1 MHATEA
7 EKAWGRV
14 RASLR
19 ESAGARL
26 FEQWLKPIELIPS
39 EDSDAIRLA
48 LPSAFMTN
56 WVRNH
61 YADRLALEFRQI
73 MPQVRTVQIETR
85 APGPAPVVLAI
96 VPDEPAPQ
104 AVPAVEA
111 EDDKAESKAESG
123 TKANTTSKPAPA
135 PVVEPAQ
142 ASLKFG
148 VDPALKPA
156 PSATDTIAA
165 NLPERPPLDPRYTF
179 ERFVVDP
186 SNKVAFNA
194 AKVLA
199 EPGPVRF
206 SPLFLHSDTGQG
218 KTHLMHAIG
227 HAFLAANPRA
237 TVLCMSAERFMYDF
251 VASMRARDTH
261 AFKQRLRGADLLL
274 IDDLQFIAGK
284 DATQEEFF
292 HTVNEIMAAGKRLV
306 ISADRCPQALEGVES
321 RIISRMAVGLV
332 ADIKA
337 PDLEL
342 RRTILDRKLVDL
354 PDMRVPTDV
363 LDLLASRIHA
373 NIRELEGALNRVV
386 AYAQLTGD
394 TIDLDF
400 AVATLGEVL
409 RGAQKRVTIDEIQK
423 LVSAHFELKPLDL
436 ISARRARAVARPR
449 QIAMYL
455 AKRLTTR
462 SLPEIGRRFGGR
474 DHSTVIH
481 AVRKIEELRD
491 QDRDIDAAVR
501 VLMRELEG

>member
-1 MHATEA
+1 MTKWQGSVTHATEA
-7 EKAWGRV
+7 EKAWARV

-19 ESAGARL
+19 ESAGVRL
-26 FEQWLKPIELIPS
+26 FEQWLKPIDLIPG
-39 EDSDAIRLA
+39 EDRDTIRLA

-61 YADRLALEFRQI
+61 YADRLVLEFKQI
-73 MPQVRTVQIETR
+73 LPNVRTVQIETR
-85 APGPAPVVLAI
+85 APGRAPVMLAI
-96 VPDEPAPQ
+96 ESVP
-104 AVPAVEA
+104 VPADVVA
-111 EDDKAESKAESG
+111 SLAESIPEPMPQPVQ
-123 TKANTTSKPAPA
+123 TSM
-135 PVVEPAQ
+135 
-142 ASLKFG
+142 KFG
-148 VDPALKPA
+148 VDPSLKPA
-156 PSATDTIAA
+156 PAVVAA
-165 NLPERPPLDPRYTF
+165 PAPVSSGVPAERPPLDPRYTF
-179 ERFVVDP
+179 ARFVVDP

-206 SPLFLHSDTGQG
+206 SPLFLHSGTGQG

-227 HAFLAANPRA
+227 HAFLEHNPHA
-237 TVLCMSAERFMYDF
+237 IVLCMSAERFMYDF

-306 ISADRCPQALEGVES
+306 ISADRCPQALEGVEA
-321 RIISRMAVGLV
+321 RIVSRMSVGLV

-337 PDLEL
+337 PDLVL

-462 SLPEIGRRFGGR
+462 SLPEIGRKFGGR

-491 QDRDIDAAVR
+491 SDRDIDAAVR

>member
-96 VPDEPAPQ
+96 VPDEPAPPV
-104 AVPAVEA
+104 VPAVEA
-111 EDDKAESKAESG
+111 EDDTVETA
-123 TKANTTSKPAPA
+123 TKANAASKPAPA

-156 PSATDTIAA
+156 PSAADTIAA
-165 NLPERPPLDPRYTF
+165 HLPERPPLDPRYTF

-342 RRTILDRKLVDL
+342 RRTILARRVAEM
-354 PDMRVPTDV
+354 PDTRVPNDV
-363 LDLLASRIHA
+363 LDLLAARIHSS
-373 NIRELEGALNRVV
+373 IRELEGALAPVQAGV
-386 AYAQLTGD
+386 ASNEAAAMIGQARGL
-394 TIDLDF
+394 
-400 AVATLGEVL
+400 L
-409 RGAQKRVTIDEIQK
+409 RAAEQK
-423 LVSAHFELKPLDL
+423 LGVAMREEEPRET
-436 ISARRARAVARPR
+436 AARPGPT
-449 QIAMYL
+449 L
-455 AKRLTTR
+455 
-462 SLPEIGRRFGGR
+462 
-474 DHSTVIH
+474 
-481 AVRKIEELRD
+481 
-491 QDRDIDAAVR
+491 
-501 VLMRELEG
+501 

>member
-1 MHATEA
+1 
-7 EKAWGRV
+7 V
-14 RASLR
+14 RTSLR

-26 FEQWLKPIELIPS
+26 FDQWLKPIELVPG
-39 EDSDAIRLA
+39 SDADTIRLA

-61 YADRLALEFRQI
+61 YADRLTLEFRQI
-73 MPQVRTVQIETR
+73 LPHVRSVQIETR
-85 APGPAPVVLAI
+85 VAGPAPVALALVPEI
-96 VPDEPAPQ
+96 VP
-104 AVPAVEA
+104 
-111 EDDKAESKAESG
+111 
-123 TKANTTSKPAPA
+123 PAPA
-135 PVVEPAQ
+135 PAAAAAPVRT
-142 ASLKFG
+142 FG

-156 PSATDTIAA
+156 PEVATPAA
-165 NLPERPPLDPRYTF
+165 VVLPAAERPPLDPRYTF
-179 ERFVVDP
+179 ERFVVDA

-194 AKVLA
+194 ARVLA

-206 SPLFLHSDTGQG
+206 SPLFLHSGTGQG

-227 HAFLAANPRA
+227 HAFLAANPHA
-237 TVLCMSAERFMYDF
+237 IVLCMSAERFMYDF
-251 VASMRARDTH
+251 VAAMRARDTH

-306 ISADRCPQALEGVES
+306 ISADRCPQALEGVEA
-321 RIISRMAVGLV
+321 RIVSRMAVGLV

-337 PDLEL
+337 PDLSL
-342 RRTILDRKLVDL
+342 RRAILDRKLTDL
-354 PDMRVPTDV
+354 PDMRVPLDV

-394 TIDLDF
+394 SIDLDF
-400 AVATLGEVL
+400 AVATLGDVL

-462 SLPEIGRRFGGR
+462 SLPEIGRKFGGR

-481 AVRKIEELRD
+481 AVRRIEELRD
-491 QDRDIDAAVR
+491 SDRDIDAAVR

>member
-1 MHATEA
+1 MRASEA
-7 EKAWGRV
+7 EQAWARV

-26 FEQWLKPIELIPS
+26 FDQWLKPIELVAG
-39 EDSDAIRLA
+39 SDADTIRLA

-73 MPQVRTVQIETR
+73 MPQVRSVQVETR
-85 APGPAPVVLAI
+85 VSGPAPVALAL
-96 VPDEPAPQ
+96 VPDP
-104 AVPAVEA
+104 VPPSVARLPDPVA
-111 EDDKAESKAESG
+111 
-123 TKANTTSKPAPA
+123 APA
-135 PVVEPAQ
+135 PTPAPV
-142 ASLKFG
+142 ARTFG
-148 VDPALKPA
+148 VDPSLRPA
-156 PSATDTIAA
+156 PAVVAA
-165 NLPERPPLDPRYTF
+165 PPPVPVLPPAERPPLDPRYTF
-179 ERFVVDP
+179 DRFVVDA
-186 SNKVAFNA
+186 SNMVAFNA

-206 SPLFLHSDTGQG
+206 SPLFLHGGTGQG
-218 KTHLMHAIG
+218 KSHLMHAIG
-227 HAFLAANPRA
+227 HAFLEHNPHA
-237 TVLCMSAERFMYDF
+237 IVLCMSAERFMYDF
-251 VASMRARDTH
+251 VAAMRARDTH

-306 ISADRCPQALEGVES
+306 ISADRCPQALEGVEA
-321 RIISRMAVGLV
+321 RIVSRMAVGLV

-337 PDLEL
+337 PDLAL
-342 RRTILDRKLVDL
+342 RRAILDRKLADL
-354 PDMRVPTDV
+354 PDTRVPRDV

-394 TIDLDF
+394 SIDLDF

-409 RGAQKRVTIDEIQK
+409 RGVQKRVTIDEIQK

-436 ISARRARAVARPR
+436 VSARRARAVARPR

-462 SLPEIGRRFGGR
+462 SLPEIGRKFGGR

-481 AVRKIEELRD
+481 AVRRIEELRD
-491 QDRDIDAAVR
+491 TDRDIDAAVR
-501 VLMRELEG
+501 VLIRELEG

>member
-1 MHATEA
+1 MTSWPGQKTRAEEA
-7 EKAWGRV
+7 EQAWSRV
-14 RASLR
+14 RTSLR

-26 FEQWLKPIELIPS
+26 FDQWLKPIELVP
-39 EDSDAIRLA
+39 DSDGDTIRLA

-61 YADRLALEFRQI
+61 YADRLTLEFRQI
-73 MPQVRTVQIETR
+73 LPHVRSVQIETR
-85 APGPAPVVLAI
+85 VAGPAPVALAL
-96 VPDEPAPQ
+96 
-104 AVPAVEA
+104 VPAA
-111 EDDKAESKAESG
+111 
-123 TKANTTSKPAPA
+123 APA
-135 PVVEPAQ
+135 GPVPVVAPART
-142 ASLKFG
+142 FG
-148 VDPALKPA
+148 VDPSLRPA
-156 PSATDTIAA
+156 PAVPVVAAATTTQPAA
-165 NLPERPPLDPRYTF
+165 ERPPLDPRYTF
-179 ERFVVDP
+179 ARFVVDA

-194 AKVLA
+194 ARVLA

-206 SPLFLHSDTGQG
+206 SPLFLHSGTGQG

-227 HAFLAANPRA
+227 HAFLAANPQA
-237 TVLCMSAERFMYDF
+237 IVLCMSAERFMYDF
-251 VASMRARDTH
+251 VAAMRARDTH

-306 ISADRCPQALEGVES
+306 ISADRCPQALEGVEA
-321 RIISRMAVGLV
+321 RIVSRMAVGLV

-337 PDLEL
+337 PDLAL
-342 RRTILDRKLVDL
+342 RRAILDRKLTDL
-354 PDMRVPTDV
+354 PDMRVPLDV

-394 TIDLDF
+394 SIDLDF
-400 AVATLGEVL
+400 AVATLGDVL

-462 SLPEIGRRFGGR
+462 SLPEIGRKFGGR

-481 AVRKIEELRD
+481 AVRRIEELRD
-491 QDRDIDAAVR
+491 SDRDIDAAVR